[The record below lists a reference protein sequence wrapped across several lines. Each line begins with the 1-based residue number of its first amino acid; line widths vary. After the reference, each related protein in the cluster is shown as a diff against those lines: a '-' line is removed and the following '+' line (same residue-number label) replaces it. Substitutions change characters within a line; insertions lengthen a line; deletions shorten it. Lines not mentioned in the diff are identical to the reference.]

1 MWGRDIFSYPIALTI
16 ITNYNRS
23 GVAQIWTLLVPVHHA
38 ARRSV
43 LWNGIFYTFIS
54 SRFSESVT
62 SEIHRLVASP
72 FFGKD
77 LKFNLDLKNEKK
89 NKTKSVVSE
98 IIASEFAQF
107 LLKREY
113 FSRALNPLTNSFK
126 TLHISKR
133 HFFQP
138 NCLNNDQ

>member
-1 MWGRDIFSYPIALTI
+1 MVEVVSPRFEHCLFQFTMPLAE
-16 ITNYNRS
+16 
-23 GVAQIWTLLVPVHHA
+23 V
-38 ARRSV
+38 
-43 LWNGIFYTFIS
+43 S
-54 SRFSESVT
+54 SETGFFTHFSESVT
-62 SEIHRLVASP
+62 SKIHRLVGSP